1 MAKVLLGWEMGTGLG
16 HLRALVPML
25 KGLQRHGHQPVLAV
39 RTLSSVALFKDLNV
53 DVFQAPYLVPK
64 KKQATGS
71 LADILDGL
79 GWSDLNVVKMMT
91 MAWQSII
98 EAVKPALIISDYS
111 PGLNL
116 AAFKRVPTVVIGTGF
131 TVPPNRN
138 PLPPIRPW
146 MKDLPPQTLKKQ
158 RNIEEVIARVCEEL
172 GISLPGHL
180 AELFHPFRSYVLSL
194 ELLDPYARHRDE
206 PQLPELKNEAVGPRV
221 AINKKKK
228 MFFAYLDG
236 AFSSTP
242 NILKALASLK
252 HPCEAY
258 VRDFSP
264 QMRQKYSSPSL
275 RLHAGPQALDYIFND
290 FRAMVH
296 HGGSMCQDVAAA
308 GLAQLLFPKQAEQTI
323 SARLLADL
331 GVAVGIPTAKAR
343 QYEMVKKGLEI
354 FLSKPRWL
362 RATELSDRI
371 RSQYKGRAMDKILE
385 DCLQVLGGEGG

>member
-1 MAKVLLGWEMGTGLG
+1 MAKVLLGWEIGTGLG
-16 HLRALVPML
+16 HLRKLVPVL

-39 RTLSSVALFKDLNV
+39 RTLTSVGLFKDLNV
-53 DVFQAPYLVPK
+53 DVFQAPYLVPQ
-64 KKQATGS
+64 KKQATAG

-79 GWSDLNVVKMMT
+79 GWSDPNVMKMMT

-98 EAVKPALIISDYS
+98 KAVKPALIISDYS

-131 TVPPNRN
+131 TVPPHRN
-138 PLPPIRPW
+138 PLPPMRPW
-146 MKDLPPQTLKKQ
+146 VNELPSQTLKKQ

-172 GISLPGHL
+172 GMSSPGHL
-180 AELFHPFRSYVLSL
+180 AEVFHPFRSYVLSL
-194 ELLDPYARHRDE
+194 DLLDPYARHRDE
-206 PQLPELKNEAVGPRV
+206 PQLPNLREEAVGPRV
-221 AINKKKK
+221 AIKKKKK

-236 AFSSTP
+236 AFRGTP
-242 NILKALASLK
+242 NILKALAGLK

-258 VRDFSP
+258 VKDFSP
-264 QMRQKYSSPSL
+264 RLRQRYSSPAL
-275 RLHAGPQALDYIFND
+275 KLHTGPQALGYIFNN

-323 SARLLADL
+323 SARLLADM
-331 GVAVGIPTAKAR
+331 GVAVGISTAKAR
-343 QYEMVKKGLEI
+343 QYETVKRGLEI
-354 FLSKPRWL
+354 FLGRPRWL
-362 RATELSDRI
+362 KATELSDRI

-385 DCLQVLGGEGG
+385 DCLEILKGKGG